1 MPRMQ
6 LTLLDS
12 RQDFAKVEEIWQ
24 SACARTSH
32 SYFLSW
38 GWIENWI
45 RMVPVTIPLKLAII
59 SKDSIPAMLFF
70 VGQTTLVRHYLVRSH
85 SLFLTATGRT
95 PFDHLFIE
103 YNAMLCPD
111 TRGCSLADIL
121 ALLPFSWD
129 EFVMPGLDA
138 NAFPGNRLHE
148 ATRLG
153 RLIIENELPA
163 RYVDLH
169 KVRQNAGDYLAL
181 LSKSSRAMIK
191 RSYRGYQSRG
201 ELRLEVAQEID
212 TALEIFDDL
221 VNLHRETWQQRGRQS
236 AFLADFVLDFHR
248 ELIRKRMAQGEIQLL
263 RLWAGDTRIG
273 CLYNFVFQGKVL
285 FYQSGVCYESDARLK
300 PGYTCHSEA
309 IRHNALQGHTSY
321 DFLGGDENYKLQ
333 LSTDTQLLIWA
344 KIQKPKLIFE
354 LETRLKTLKQALS
367 PRLATNHND

>member
-1 MPRMQ
+1 MR
-6 LTLLDS
+6 
-12 RQDFAKVEEIWQ
+12 E
-24 SACARTSH
+24 
-32 SYFLSW
+32 
-38 GWIENWI
+38 
-45 RMVPVTIPLKLAII
+45 
-59 SKDSIPAMLFF
+59 
-70 VGQTTLVRHYLVRSH
+70 
-85 SLFLTATGRT
+85 
-95 PFDHLFIE
+95 
-103 YNAMLCPD
+103 
-111 TRGCSLADIL
+111 
-121 ALLPFSWD
+121 
-129 EFVMPGLDA
+129 
-138 NAFPGNRLHE
+138 
-148 ATRLG
+148 
-153 RLIIENELPA
+153 
-163 RYVDLH
+163 
-169 KVRQNAGDYLAL
+169 NAGDYLAL

-263 RLWAGDTRIG
+263 RLWAGDTRL
-273 CLYNFVFQGKVL
+273 LYNFVFQGRYFSSK
-285 FYQSGVCYESDARLK
+285 GVCYASIALK

-333 LSTDTQLLIWA
+333 LSTDTQHLIWA